1 MFTYSCT
8 TKELLVINIPAIFSI
23 CDLVHQVCCCSMP
36 CWLSE
41 RIRPTRTK
49 TKAGRRSLT
58 LWSSGS
64 ATTRRASSSCC
75 GGPMHRRKEQLLTGW
90 VCTFTLYRGF
100 HVVFTYLSF
109 SLSLFI
115 ETPPCAAGCA
125 PLSLVC
131 SPWILWVQTF
141 LQGQR
146 PAKEIWEVSHW
157 LDGTLSCYTCQII

>member
-23 CDLVHQVCCCSMP
+23 CDLVHQVCCCSML

-75 GGPMHRRKEQLLTGW
+75 GGPMPRRKEQLLTGW
-90 VCTFTLYRGF
+90 VCTVTLYRGF
-100 HVVFTYLSF
+100 FIVHISKFFTRSVYRNATTCCRLC
-109 SLSLFI
+109 
-115 ETPPCAAGCA
+115 TPLPCLLTVDTLGA
-125 PLSLVC
+125 SI
-131 SPWILWVQTF
+131 SP
-141 LQGQR
+141 R
-146 PAKEIWEVSHW
+146 P
-157 LDGTLSCYTCQII
+157 TSC